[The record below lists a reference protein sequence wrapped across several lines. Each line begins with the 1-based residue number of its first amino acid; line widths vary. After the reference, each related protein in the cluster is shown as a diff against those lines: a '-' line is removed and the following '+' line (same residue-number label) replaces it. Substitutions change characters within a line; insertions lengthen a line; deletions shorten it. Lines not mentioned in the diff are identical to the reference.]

1 MEWETGL
8 GDGRSSGC
16 SAPSTWGGSQTP
28 PAGGSRAWPQA
39 VFFVDDAHRTPG
51 QADRR
56 RAVRGHPRTTQ
67 RWRVHRAVKVSHE
80 AASSRSGST
89 GWAGASRCTR
99 SPARLFWG
107 AGGRRHNES
116 KRRPVPVGGGS
127 VHGPLRGLSRHVSWP
142 CGGGLSPRVLV
153 RRLTYSNPV
162 HLAGV
167 ESSATMAKG
176 GGTRMSEPPGHARN
190 RGCRICS
197 RLLPAHAHVR
207 PGVIHPR
214 GADRPGRHEAA
225 PRVAAIVSDA
235 RRASRD
241 AGAPVAGRPGR

>member
-1 MEWETGL
+1 MSRGSMGAVRGERMFAHLGRTSLLGSFALILAGPLEQRLMEWRPAWGWAWEQRLL
-8 GDGRSSGC
+8 G
-16 SAPSTWGGSQTP
+16 ASTWGGLSDPP
-28 PAGGSRAWPQA
+28 PAGSSRAWPQA

-51 QADRR
+51 RADRR

-142 CGGGLSPRVLV
+142 CCGQ
-153 RRLTYSNPV
+153 
-162 HLAGV
+162 A
-167 ESSATMAKG
+167 
-176 GGTRMSEPPGHARN
+176 
-190 RGCRICS
+190 C
-197 RLLPAHAHVR
+197 
-207 PGVIHPR
+207 
-214 GADRPGRHEAA
+214 
-225 PRVAAIVSDA
+225 
-235 RRASRD
+235 RRAFLC
-241 AGAPVAGRPGR
+241 GALLTRIRCI

>member
-1 MEWETGL
+1 MPTARPVKLIGGEQSAAIRVRL
-8 GDGRSSGC
+8 NDGAST
-16 SAPSTWGGSQTP
+16 APSRLPT
-28 PAGGSRAWPQA
+28 
-39 VFFVDDAHRTPG
+39 
-51 QADRR
+51 RR
-56 RAVRGHPRTTQ
+56 RARGAAQPDGLER
-67 RWRVHRAVKVSHE
+67 RGARDLRPGCSGARAAGGITNRSV
-80 AASSRSGST
+80 ARSRSAAAAYT
-89 GWAGASRCTR
+89 
-99 SPARLFWG
+99 ARY
-107 AGGRRHNES
+107 AAYHDTCRGRAA
-116 KRRPVPVGGGS
+116 
-127 VHGPLRGLSRHVSWP
+127 
-142 CGGGLSPRVLV
+142 GGLSPRVLV